1 MGSFF
6 TIKRHVLWFTMAR
19 KSHFSPRPARGVFHI
34 LRYHENQLWQVVVKN
49 AAHGEKRAPCRG
61 LRDAARIRPLVHIPP
76 LPANRRFAEFLSPIV
91 NYENEKSEIL
101 CHATWGR
108 AHCRPSPHPFL
119 LGSWAPSETF
129 YTYA

>member
-1 MGSFF
+1 MFENLFSEHGLSLERLRTLQLVSEAGS
-6 TIKRHVLWFTMAR
+6 IAAA
-19 KSHFSPRPARGVFHI
+19 ARGDTT
-34 LRYHENQLWQVVVKN
+34 RQSQYSRQLKELEQFF
-49 AAHGEKRAPCRG
+49 GTT
-61 LRDAARIRPLVHIPP
+61 LT
-76 LPANRRFAEFLSPIV
+76 RRQSIM
-91 NYENEKSEIL
+91 KMKKGEIL